1 MLDIVLIQ
9 VQLQL
14 YETEENDVEI
24 MVIRHWNDNQNEI
37 PGCILQIEEG
47 QQTGETRS
55 DLL

>member
-24 MVIRHWNDNQNEI
+24 MGKGIRRKGIKE
-37 PGCILQIEEG
+37 
-47 QQTGETRS
+47 
-55 DLL
+55 

>member
-24 MVIRHWNDNQNEI
+24 VGKGNWRKGIKE
-37 PGCILQIEEG
+37 
-47 QQTGETRS
+47 
-55 DLL
+55 

>member
-24 MVIRHWNDNQNEI
+24 GSGVVKIK
-37 PGCILQIEEG
+37 
-47 QQTGETRS
+47 
-55 DLL
+55 